1 MEPKFAK
8 QALIDPTWLAAMK
21 AEYDAF
27 IHNGTWTVV
36 SLPPNRVPIGCKWVF
51 RIKDNPHGTI
61 SK

>member
-8 QALIDPTWLAAMK
+8 QALTDPTWLAAMK

-27 IHNGTWTVV
+27 INNGTWTLV
-36 SLPPNRVPIGCKWVF
+36 SLPSNRVPIGCKWVF